1 MTSCKESP
9 MGQKLFAQKSGHE
22 PNLWEFRTWENREFD
37 DNILITWHQSRRRCL
52 NNVLMQTC
60 ICMIDITVPY
70 ISLSLQTG
78 LIVKPCSFSSQGDPK
93 DIIVNFARD
102 VIVEHKAHLQY
113 ISMQP
118 CKFEKHQKININR
131 YFTWIAHYMHLIS
144 QIY

>member
-22 PNLWEFRTWENREFD
+22 PNLWEFRTWETRELN

-60 ICMIDITVPY
+60 ICMIDICTLYQPISTNRSHCQTVFVFVPRGPEGY
-70 ISLSLQTG
+70 NRELREGRHSWTQSAPAI
-78 LIVKPCSFSSQGDPK
+78 
-93 DIIVNFARD
+93 
-102 VIVEHKAHLQY
+102 HLNAA
-113 ISMQP
+113 MQIW
-118 CKFEKHQKININR
+118 KHQKININR

-144 QIY
+144 RIY